1 MEKEID
7 NSIPIT
13 TYHKIIGG
21 MGMRQIRF
29 PYGKDC
35 ITASLSEEQLRGVLV
50 SDLHSY
56 VPSKS
61 QIELVQDALN
71 HPTALKN

>member
-1 MEKEID
+1 
-7 NSIPIT
+7 
-13 TYHKIIGG
+13 
-21 MGMRQIRF
+21 MRQIRF